1 MSSNFRLFLNDTREN
16 IHIKVWGDFINLSVH
31 NFIGLTQA
39 QVPKSNQIIV
49 YAEYLNNIYSFKLK
63 LIRKNKKNLNIE
75 IMEYEGEIVPLENNG
90 GTRSGINRRQY
101 NYSSYIPER
110 RFRERRCKNIGKEN
124 VLRMR
129 KTSNET
135 QIFLEGQGIV
145 KSKIKKLKFNSKW
158 QISHS

>member
-75 IMEYEGEIVPLENNG
+75 IMEYKSEIVPLETNG
-90 GTRSGINRRQY
+90 GTRSNR
-101 NYSSYIPER
+101 SSPI
-110 RFRERRCKNIGKEN
+110 
-124 VLRMR
+124 
-129 KTSNET
+129 
-135 QIFLEGQGIV
+135 
-145 KSKIKKLKFNSKW
+145 
-158 QISHS
+158 